1 MQNISTH
8 KYMEKL
14 DLTWSD
20 DSIRFINTATPRA
33 RQTFFYVQEAGD
45 FCTSSPYFTE
55 RENLNI
61 FLIIYTLRGKGLLK
75 YHGSQYSL
83 HPGTTAYINCME
95 HHHYECLQK
104 QNWEF
109 LWLHFNG
116 PSALGYYEEF
126 MRSNFHILDSLD
138 PFFMES
144 TMRRILSITQRK
156 DIHSEILSSCLII
169 NILTRILIENDTEN
183 LSLGFMPTYLKT
195 VLKAID
201 QHFQEPL
208 SLESLAIA
216 AGVSKYHLAREFK
229 KYLGMPPNE
238 YLIVTRLNHSKTL
251 LKYEDLTIEE
261 IA

>member
-55 RENLNI
+55 RENLNS

-116 PSALGYYEEF
+116 P
-126 MRSNFHILDSLD
+126 
-138 PFFMES
+138 
-144 TMRRILSITQRK
+144 
-156 DIHSEILSSCLII
+156 
-169 NILTRILIENDTEN
+169 
-183 LSLGFMPTYLKT
+183 
-195 VLKAID
+195 
-201 QHFQEPL
+201 
-208 SLESLAIA
+208 
-216 AGVSKYHLAREFK
+216 
-229 KYLGMPPNE
+229 
-238 YLIVTRLNHSKTL
+238 
-251 LKYEDLTIEE
+251 
-261 IA
+261 